1 MGPLCDWVRREKL
14 RAADFITHEFQ
25 VERIAEAIEAVR
37 TGEALKVV
45 LRY

>member
-25 VERIAEAIEAVR
+25 VERIAEAIEA
-37 TGEALKVV
+37 GEALKVV